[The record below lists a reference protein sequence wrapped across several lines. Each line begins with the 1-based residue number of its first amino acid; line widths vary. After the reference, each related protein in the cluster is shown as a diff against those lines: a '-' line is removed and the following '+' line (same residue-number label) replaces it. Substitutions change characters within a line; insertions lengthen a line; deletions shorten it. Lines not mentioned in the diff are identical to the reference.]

1 MINSETDLFFAIG
14 GAVLHFLW
22 QGTAIGLISALLIR
36 VLLHKSSSES
46 RYAVALCSLVI
57 CLIVFLITFWG
68 LVCKIP
74 NIIGVLVTPITLI
87 PIANNNSFGM
97 QQIVATIWVIGVG
110 LLIAK
115 FTFHWLWSQRFR
127 TRMVANPDGQW
138 TEIFNELKTQMG
150 ISKSVKMLKS
160 GLVQTPMVVGWILP
174 VVLVPVAAF
183 ASLSPEQMRM
193 ILVHELMHIRR
204 YDHWVNQF
212 QALVEIILFFH
223 PVVWW
228 LSRQMKIEREYC
240 CDDASL
246 KAVPKPKLMAQTLAQ
261 LEQMRISSPANI
273 LAADGGSLMD
283 RITRILD
290 NRVRTKET
298 NKHKIKIQT
307 LGVIA
312 AAALLV
318 GGIFNIEAKDTKKVQ
333 ISKKQPAKAKLNNN
347 AVIKKIMAAVWKGY
361 SDKVEK
367 YLDSGANVNEQHDGT
382 TLLHIAAFNNRHL
395 IAEKLIV
402 KGAMVNAKDKNGG
415 TPLHVAGPLGH
426 NKIVE
431 LLINNGAELNSI
443 ILSGKYKGKAPLDLA
458 KLFQHPKTVEI
469 LRKNGAKT
477 ALELKAKDI

>member
-22 QGTAIGLISALLIR
+22 QGTVIGLIAALLIR
-36 VLLHKSSSES
+36 GLRKSSAES

-68 LVCKIP
+68 LVYKTP
-74 NIIGVLVTPITLI
+74 NTSGGLIAPITLI
-87 PIANNNSFGM
+87 PIANNNSVGM
-97 QQIVATIWVIGVG
+97 QQIVATIWAIGVG

-115 FTFHWLWSQRFR
+115 FVFHWLWSQRFR
-127 TRMVANPDGQW
+127 TRMVANPDGHW
-138 TEIFNELKTQMG
+138 LEIFNELKTQMG

-160 GLVQTPMVVGWILP
+160 GLVHTPMVVGWISP
-174 VVLVPVAAF
+174 VVLVPAAAF
-183 ASLSPEQMRM
+183 ASISPEQMRM

-261 LEQMRISSPANI
+261 LEQIKISSPANI

-298 NKHKIKIQT
+298 NKHKMKIQT

-318 GGIFNIEAKDTKKVQ
+318 GGITNVVAKDTKKVQ

-347 AVIKKIMAAVWKGY
+347 AVIKKIKAAVGAGKLT
-361 SDKVEK
+361 KKEAAEK
-367 YLDSGANVNEQHDGT
+367 
-382 TLLHIAAFNNRHL
+382 IAAM
-395 IAEKLIV
+395 K
-402 KGAMVNAKDKNGG
+402 KKMGSKKKN
-415 TPLHVAGPLGH
+415 
-426 NKIVE
+426 
-431 LLINNGAELNSI
+431 
-443 ILSGKYKGKAPLDLA
+443 
-458 KLFQHPKTVEI
+458 KTKSK
-469 LRKNGAKT
+469 RK
-477 ALELKAKDI
+477 

>member
-22 QGTAIGLISALLIR
+22 QGTVIGLITAILIR
-36 VLLHKSSSES
+36 GLRKSSAES
-46 RYAVALCSLVI
+46 RYAVALGSSVI
-57 CLIVFLITFWG
+57 CLIVFLITFFG
-68 LVCKIP
+68 LVNNVP
-74 NIIGVLVTPITLI
+74 NAGGGLVLTTGLMPSLNYSENLQ
-87 PIANNNSFGM
+87 PIA
-97 QQIVATIWVIGVG
+97 ALIWGIGVG
-110 LLIAK
+110 LLMAR
-115 FTFHWLWSQRFR
+115 FAFHWLWSQRLR

-138 TEIFNELKTQMG
+138 LDIFDELKTQLS
-150 ISKSVKMLKS
+150 ISKTVKMLKS
-160 GLVQTPMVVGWILP
+160 GLAQTPMVVGWISP
-174 VVLVPVAAF
+174 VVLVPAAAF

-193 ILVHELMHIRR
+193 ILAHELMHIRR

-261 LEQMRISSPANI
+261 LEQIKISSPANI

-298 NKHKIKIQT
+298 NKHKMKIQT

-318 GGIFNIEAKDTKKVQ
+318 GGITNVEAKDTKKAQ

-347 AVIKKIMAAVWKGY
+347 AVIKKIKAAVGAGKLTKKEAAEKIAILKKELGSKKKGNP
-361 SDKVEK
+361 KNK
-367 YLDSGANVNEQHDGT
+367 YNAVIKKIKAAVGAGKLSKEDAAKK
-382 TLLHIAAFNNRHL
+382 IAAL
-395 IAEKLIV
+395 K
-402 KGAMVNAKDKNGG
+402 KGFGSKK
-415 TPLHVAGPLGH
+415 
-426 NKIVE
+426 
-431 LLINNGAELNSI
+431 
-443 ILSGKYKGKAPLDLA
+443 KGKS
-458 KLFQHPKTVEI
+458 KKTKSK
-469 LRKNGAKT
+469 RK
-477 ALELKAKDI
+477 